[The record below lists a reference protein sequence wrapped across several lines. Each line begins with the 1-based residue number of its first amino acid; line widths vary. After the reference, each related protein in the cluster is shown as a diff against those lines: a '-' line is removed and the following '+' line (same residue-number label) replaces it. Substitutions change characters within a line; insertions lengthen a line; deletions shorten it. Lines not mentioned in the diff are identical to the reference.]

1 MLENNFGS
9 NFCLKI
15 STVKN
20 QDGPRTIYMPGTV
33 NRPRDTIPTQICHP
47 SQWKVQAESKIKNK
61 KASTEFRLRLI
72 IIAEPLHDEG
82 Q

>member
-15 STVKN
+15 PTAKN
-20 QDGPRTIYMPGTV
+20 RDETRAIYMRVPV

-47 SQWKVQAESKIKNK
+47 FQWNVQAESEIKNK
-61 KASTEFRLRLI
+61 KASTEFGFRFNHHCR
-72 IIAEPLHDEG
+72 AVTR
-82 Q
+82 